1 MKTIC
6 EIVICAM
13 STAGISVV
21 LLLVYFFLC
30 RKRTCRKQVVQAV
43 HQGGGRR
50 MIIDGDILD
59 QNVLLGINEEG

>member
-6 EIVICAM
+6 EIAICAM

-30 RKRTCRKQVVQAV
+30 RAEPSWYEIALTGVVSALAANKLYKLSTK
-43 HQGGGRR
+43 GGS
-50 MIIDGDILD
+50 DT
-59 QNVLLGINEEG
+59 

>member
-21 LLLVYFFLC
+21 LLFVYFFLY
-30 RKRTCRKQVVQAV
+30 RAEPSWHEIVLTGVVSALAANKLYKLST
-43 HQGGGRR
+43 R
-50 MIIDGDILD
+50 
-59 QNVLLGINEEG
+59 EEDDT

>member
-6 EIVICAM
+6 EIVICTM

-30 RKRTCRKQVVQAV
+30 RAAPSWYEIVLTGVVSALAANKLYKLSTK
-43 HQGGGRR
+43 GGS
-50 MIIDGDILD
+50 DT
-59 QNVLLGINEEG
+59 

>member
-21 LLLVYFFLC
+21 LLFVYFFLGHTSAPSWYEIVL
-30 RKRTCRKQVVQAV
+30 TCVVSALAANKLYKLST
-43 HQGGGRR
+43 R
-50 MIIDGDILD
+50 
-59 QNVLLGINEEG
+59 EEGDT

>member
-30 RKRTCRKQVVQAV
+30 RAAPSWYEIVLTGVVSALAANKLYKLSTKRGSDT
-43 HQGGGRR
+43 
-50 MIIDGDILD
+50 
-59 QNVLLGINEEG
+59 

>member
-21 LLLVYFFLC
+21 LLFVYFLLC
-30 RKRTCRKQVVQAV
+30 RAEPSWYEIALTGVVSALAANKLYKLSTK
-43 HQGGGRR
+43 GGS
-50 MIIDGDILD
+50 DT
-59 QNVLLGINEEG
+59 

>member
-6 EIVICAM
+6 EIAICAM

-30 RKRTCRKQVVQAV
+30 RAEPSWYEIALTGVVSALAANKLYKLST
-43 HQGGGRR
+43 R
-50 MIIDGDILD
+50 
-59 QNVLLGINEEG
+59 EEDDT